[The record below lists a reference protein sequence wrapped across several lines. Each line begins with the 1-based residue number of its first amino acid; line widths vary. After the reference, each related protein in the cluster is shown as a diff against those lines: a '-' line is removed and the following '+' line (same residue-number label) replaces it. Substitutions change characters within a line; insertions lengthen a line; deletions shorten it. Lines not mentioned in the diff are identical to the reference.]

1 MVFMAKFCH
10 SCGAQLADDAQF
22 CAACGAKQQAAETA
36 PAAQESQ
43 PAAPVATAP
52 APKKGGKGGLIA
64 GLFTIAAAI
73 ALVLIGVLYVWPNFL
88 SRDARYDKYM
98 EKAEALCAA
107 ENYAGALEQ
116 YSRAVKLDTGR
127 ADPYLGRGDAYAAQ
141 DELDDAIEDYKT
153 AVALEPARADG
164 YLKLA
169 DAYVAAGDTD
179 AARAALQSGLD
190 EVDDEASLSRRL
202 AELSSPLAGLEAAL
216 GELADFAESSPTG
229 QALDIP
235 AVADVAAAMAKT
247 GEAVN
252 AARAASPM
260 QALSVLGQALT
271 AGQTSVAF
279 DLSDGENSARLQA
292 DLCTD
297 LAAGE
302 ASLTGSVAANGE
314 MYDLTAYLSRETGA
328 FRSGLIGED
337 WYGVTWA
344 TLLDD
349 LSDSIFVRDGY
360 LSQDDLDELRS
371 QLAQAGG
378 LGESLGALDF
388 SGLDWKKYAS
398 VLFSA
403 APGVTSGTDETGRT
417 YLTVS
422 LDMADSVGIAADL
435 LETAAA
441 DAALRELLASVCDMT
456 GDADTAAELRADWA
470 STLQD
475 AADELR
481 SAYVSG
487 TIDLTICTRDG
498 YVDSIRVSGAPSVD
512 GETMTIDYTVSYAY
526 DDGALSRIGLDATV
540 RDDVQGMDSTVR
552 IGYRVAPEGDR
563 YASDIA
569 FSVTDGVYGGTT
581 AGVLSTVWDRRT
593 GELSFSIESDGDV
606 ISTESFLPLTLTS
619 GSDGAELRCD
629 LSALM
634 DMDAGL
640 TLAAYPGESY
650 VDRPKSFV
658 SIRDWDEDTLDRF
671 EEAVD
676 QLAALF
682 GGVAM
687 Y

>member
-1 MVFMAKFCH
+1 MAKFCH
-10 SCGAQLADDAQF
+10 NCGAALDDGAVFCASCGARQL
-22 CAACGAKQQAAETA
+22 EA
-36 PAAQESQ
+36 PAPQ
-43 PAAPVATAP
+43 PAAAAQPSAPAPAP
-52 APKKGGKGGLIA
+52 APKKKGRGGLIA
-64 GLFTIAAAI
+64 GLCAIAAVI
-73 ALVLIGVLYVWPNFL
+73 ALVLVGVLYVWPNFL

-98 EKAEALCAA
+98 EQAAALCAA
-107 ENYAGALEQ
+107 EDFAGAQEQ
-116 YSRAVKLDTGR
+116 YTRAIRLDTGR

-141 DELDDAIEDYKT
+141 DELDDAVEDYKT

-169 DAYVAAGDTD
+169 DAYAAAGQTD
-179 AARAALQSGLD
+179 AALAALKEGLD
-190 EVDDEASLSRRL
+190 AADETEALSRRL

-216 GELADFAESSPTG
+216 GELADFAGRSPMG
-229 QALDIP
+229 QALNIP
-235 AVADVAAAMAKT
+235 AVADVAAAMEKT
-247 GEAVN
+247 AEAMS
-252 AARAASPM
+252 AARAQSPM
-260 QALSVLGQALT
+260 QALSALGRSLV
-271 AGQTSVAF
+271 AGQTSAALE
-279 DLSDGENSARLQA
+279 LSDGQTTAHLQA

-302 ASLTGSVAANGE
+302 ASLTGSVATNGE

-337 WYGVTWA
+337 WYGVTWD

-349 LSDSIFVRDGY
+349 LSDSIFVRDGS
-360 LSQDDLDELRS
+360 LSQDDIDELRD

-378 LGESLGALDF
+378 LGDALGALDF

-441 DAALRELLASVCDMT
+441 DAALRELLASVFELT
-456 GDADTAAELRADWA
+456 GDADEAAELRADWA
-470 STLQD
+470 GTLQD

-487 TIDLTICTRDG
+487 TVDLTVYTRDG
-498 YVDSIRVSGAPSVD
+498 YVDAIRVSGEPGVD
-512 GETMTIDYTVSYAY
+512 GETVSIDYLISYEYA
-526 DDGALSRIGLDATV
+526 DGALSRMDLEAALRGA
-540 RDDVQGMDSTVR
+540 QGMDSVLR
-552 IGYRVAPEGDR
+552 LSYRVAPEGDR

-581 AGVLSTVWDRRT
+581 SGVLSTVWDRKT
-593 GELSFSIESDGDV
+593 GELVLSVDADGEV
-606 ISTESFLPLTLTS
+606 ISTESVLPLTLT
-619 GSDGAELRCD
+619 GDGDGAELICD

-634 DMDAGL
+634 EMDAKL
-640 TLAAYPGESY
+640 TLCAYPG
-650 VDRPKSFV
+650 KSFV
-658 SIRDWDEDTLDRF
+658 ERPKKFIGIADWDEDTLERF
-671 EEAVD
+671 EQAAEQFEA
-676 QLAALF
+676 LL
-682 GGVAM
+682 G
-687 Y
+687 

>member
-1 MVFMAKFCH
+1 MAKFCH
-10 SCGAQLADDAQF
+10 NCGAALDDGAVFCASCGARQL
-22 CAACGAKQQAAETA
+22 EA
-36 PAAQESQ
+36 PAPQ
-43 PAAPVATAP
+43 PAAAQPSAPAP
-52 APKKGGKGGLIA
+52 APKKKGRGGLIA
-64 GLFTIAAAI
+64 GLCAIAAVI
-73 ALVLIGVLYVWPNFL
+73 ALVLVGVLYVWPNFL

-98 EKAEALCAA
+98 EQAAALCAA
-107 ENYAGALEQ
+107 EDFAGAQEQ
-116 YSRAVKLDTGR
+116 YTRAIRLDTGR

-141 DELDDAIEDYKT
+141 DALDDAVEDYKT

-169 DAYVAAGDTD
+169 DAYAAAGQTD
-179 AARAALQSGLD
+179 AALAALKEGLD
-190 EVDDEASLSRRL
+190 AADETEALSRRL

-216 GELADFAESSPTG
+216 GELADFAGRSPMG
-229 QALDIP
+229 QALNIP
-235 AVADVAAAMAKT
+235 AVADVAAAMEKT
-247 GEAVN
+247 AEAMS
-252 AARAASPM
+252 AARAQSPM
-260 QALSVLGQALT
+260 QALSTLGRALV
-271 AGQTSVAF
+271 AGQTSAALE
-279 DLSDGENSARLQA
+279 LSDGQTTAHLQA

-302 ASLTGSVAANGE
+302 ASLTGSIATNGE

-337 WYGVTWA
+337 WYGVTWN

-349 LSDSIFVRDGY
+349 LSDSIFVRDGS
-360 LSQDDLDELRS
+360 LSQDDIDELRD

-378 LGESLGALDF
+378 LGDALGALDF

-581 AGVLSTVWDRRT
+581 SGVLSTVWDRKT
-593 GELSFSIESDGDV
+593 GELVLSVDADGEV
-606 ISTESFLPLTLTS
+606 ISTESILPLTLT
-619 GSDGAELRCD
+619 GDGDGAELKCD

-634 DMDAGL
+634 EMDAKL
-640 TLAAYPGESY
+640 TLAAYPG
-650 VDRPKSFV
+650 KSFV
-658 SIRDWDEDTLDRF
+658 ERPKKFIGIADWDEDTLERF
-671 EEAVD
+671 EQAAEQFEA
-676 QLAALF
+676 LL
-682 GGVAM
+682 G
-687 Y
+687 

>member
-1 MVFMAKFCH
+1 MAKFCH
-10 SCGAQLADDAQF
+10 NCGAALDDGAVFCASCGARQL
-22 CAACGAKQQAAETA
+22 EA
-36 PAAQESQ
+36 PAPQPAAAQ
-43 PAAPVATAP
+43 PAAPAP
-52 APKKGGKGGLIA
+52 APKKKGRGGLIA
-64 GLFTIAAAI
+64 GLCAIAAVI
-73 ALVLIGVLYVWPNFL
+73 ALVLVGVLYVWPNFL

-98 EKAEALCAA
+98 EQAAALCAA
-107 ENYAGALEQ
+107 EDFAGAQEQ
-116 YSRAVKLDTGR
+116 YTRAIRLGTGR

-141 DELDDAIEDYKT
+141 DALDDAVEDYKT

-169 DAYVAAGDTD
+169 DAYAAAGQTD
-179 AARAALQSGLD
+179 AALAALKEGLD
-190 EVDDEASLSRRL
+190 AADETEALSRRL
-202 AELSSPLAGLEAAL
+202 AELSSPLAGLETAL
-216 GELADFAESSPTG
+216 GELADFAGRSPMG
-229 QALDIP
+229 QALNIP

-247 GEAVN
+247 GEAMSAV
-252 AARAASPM
+252 RAQSPM
-260 QALSVLGQALT
+260 QALSVLGQALM
-271 AGQTSVAF
+271 AGQTSAALE
-279 DLSDGENSARLQA
+279 LSDGAESAHIQA

-302 ASLTGSVAANGE
+302 ASLTGSIATNGE

-337 WYGVTWA
+337 WYGVTWN

-349 LSDSIFVRDGY
+349 LSDSIFVRDGS
-360 LSQDDLDELRS
+360 LSQDDIDELRD

-378 LGESLGALDF
+378 LGDALGALDF

-456 GDADTAAELRADWA
+456 GDAEAAAELRADWA

-563 YASDIA
+563 YASDIS
-569 FSVTDGVYGGTT
+569 FSVTDGAYGGTT
-581 AGVLSTVWDRRT
+581 SGVLSTVWDRRT
-593 GELSFSIESDGDV
+593 GELVLSVDAGGEV
-606 ISTESFLPLTLTS
+606 ISTESILPLTLT
-619 GSDGAELRCD
+619 GDGDGAELKCD

-634 DMDAGL
+634 EVDAEL
-640 TLAAYPGESY
+640 TLCAYPG
-650 VDRPKSFV
+650 KSFV
-658 SIRDWDEDTLDRF
+658 ERPKKFIGIADWDEDTLERF
-671 EEAVD
+671 EQAAEQFEA
-676 QLAALF
+676 LL
-682 GGVAM
+682 G
-687 Y
+687 

>member
-1 MVFMAKFCH
+1 MAKFCH
-10 SCGAQLADDAQF
+10 NCGAALDDGAVFCASCGARQL
-22 CAACGAKQQAAETA
+22 EA
-36 PAAQESQ
+36 PAPQ
-43 PAAPVATAP
+43 PAAAQPSAPAPAP
-52 APKKGGKGGLIA
+52 APKKKGRGGLIA
-64 GLFTIAAAI
+64 GLCAIAAVI
-73 ALVLIGVLYVWPNFL
+73 ALVLVGVLYVWPNFL

-98 EKAEALCAA
+98 EQAAALCAA
-107 ENYAGALEQ
+107 EDFAGAQVQ
-116 YSRAVKLDTGR
+116 YTRAIRLGTGR

-141 DELDDAIEDYKT
+141 DALGDAVEDYKT

-169 DAYVAAGDTD
+169 DAYAAAGQTDEALAALKEGLD
-179 AARAALQSGLD
+179 AAD
-190 EVDDEASLSRRL
+190 ETEALSRRL

-216 GELADFAESSPTG
+216 GELADFAGRSPMG
-229 QALDIP
+229 QALNIP
-235 AVADVAAAMAKT
+235 AVADVAAAMEKT
-247 GEAVN
+247 AEAMS
-252 AARAASPM
+252 AARAQSPM
-260 QALSVLGQALT
+260 QALSALGRSLV
-271 AGQTSVAF
+271 AGQTSAALE
-279 DLSDGENSARLQA
+279 LSDGQTTAHLQA

-337 WYGVTWA
+337 WYGVTWD

-349 LSDSIFVRDGY
+349 LSDSIFVRDGS
-360 LSQDDLDELRS
+360 LSQDDIDELRD

-378 LGESLGALDF
+378 LGDALGALDF

-581 AGVLSTVWDRRT
+581 SGVLSTVWDRRT
-593 GELSFSIESDGDV
+593 GELVLSVDAGGEV
-606 ISTESFLPLTLTS
+606 ISTESVLPLTLT
-619 GSDGAELRCD
+619 GDGDGAELTCD

-634 DMDAGL
+634 EMDAKL
-640 TLAAYPGESY
+640 TLAAYPG
-650 VDRPKSFV
+650 KSFV
-658 SIRDWDEDTLDRF
+658 ERPKKFIGIADWDEDTLERF
-671 EEAVD
+671 EQAAEQFEA
-676 QLAALF
+676 LL
-682 GGVAM
+682 G
-687 Y
+687 